1 MTAGRRADKL
11 PHMPTAQLEQF
22 GSRIIQSV
30 EGFGR
35 FVAFCLE
42 TVSWLVRESFRPQRW
57 RLVWPQMY
65 EVGTRSIPVVMLT
78 GAFIGMVLAV
88 ELYPQFKGFGQETQ
102 LGGVTSISVVKHL
115 GPVLAAVMLAGRV
128 GGAFAAELGTMAV
141 TEQIDALRVM
151 GAAPVSYL
159 VVPRV
164 IACVIMIPI
173 MTIFSDLLG
182 VFGSWA
188 ITVGMFEV
196 PNDVYWME
204 SARYVDTW
212 SIGTG
217 LAKSLFFGLAIGL
230 ISCYRGFNSTAG
242 AQGVGRATT
251 EAFVTS
257 FVAIIVL
264 NFFLAKFAND
274 LYTLIYGYKG
284 ASMLG

>member
-1 MTAGRRADKL
+1 MAI
-11 PHMPTAQLEQF
+11 AQLEQL
-22 GSRIIQSV
+22 GARITNIL

-35 FVAFCLE
+35 FTQFCLE
-42 TVSWLVRESFRPQRW
+42 AAMWFARESFRPQRW
-57 RLVWPQMY
+57 RLVWPQLF
-65 EVGTRSIPVVMLT
+65 EVGTRSIPVVMIT

-88 ELYPQFKGFGQETQ
+88 ELYPQFESFGQETQ

-151 GAAPVSYL
+151 GTAPVSYL

-164 IACVIMIPI
+164 IACLIMIPI
-173 MTIFSDLLG
+173 MTIFSDMLG
-182 VFGSWA
+182 VFGSWL
-188 ITVGMFEV
+188 ITVNSFQV
-196 PNDVYWME
+196 PNDLYWRE
-204 SARYVDTW
+204 AARYVDAW

-217 LAKSLFFGLAIGL
+217 LAKSLAFGLAIGL
-230 ISCYRGFNSTAG
+230 ISCYRGFHSTAG

-251 EAFVTS
+251 QAFVTS
-257 FVAIIVL
+257 FIAIIIL

-274 LYTLIYGYKG
+274 LFTLIYGYKG
-284 ASMLG
+284 GVLLG